1 MSLQTQVSYIG
12 KGEVFIQKRG
22 TAGAKMVPIGNC
34 SALKFGIAE
43 DKKEL
48 KDYTRTGGGLLDSV
62 TTIKSVTA
70 SMSVS
75 NLSPENLA
83 LATRGTTSAVA
94 SATVTDE
101 AHADI
106 LLGSLIRLAK
116 VPDVTATVTVKKGAT
131 VIASAGNWEINGAGL
146 WISAAPVADLLAN
159 DDITV
164 SYTAL
169 AGDVVQALTTS
180 NEEYTLI
187 FSGLNEARSG
197 KPVIVTVHRL
207 KFSPAASLDWIA
219 DDFGQLEMSADVL
232 ADATVT
238 GSGLSKYLKIEMASQ
253 SA

>member
-146 WISAAPVADLLAN
+146 WIAAAPADLLAN

-219 DDFGQLEMSADVL
+219 DDFGQLEMSADLL

-238 GSGLSKYLKIEMASQ
+238 GSGLSKYMKIEMASQ

>member
-146 WISAAPVADLLAN
+146 WIAAAPADLLAN

-169 AGDVVQALTTS
+169 AGDVVQAMTTS
-180 NEEYTLI
+180 NDEYTLI

-219 DDFGQLEMSADVL
+219 DDFGQLEMSADLL

>member
-22 TAGAKMVPIGNC
+22 TAGAKMVPSGNC

-83 LATRGTTSAVA
+83 MATRGTTSAVA

-116 VPDVTATVTVKKGAT
+116 VPDITATVTVKKGAT

-146 WISAAPVADLLAN
+146 WIAATPADLLAN
-159 DDITV
+159 DGITV

>member
-116 VPDVTATVTVKKGAT
+116 VPDITATVTVKKGAT

-146 WISAAPVADLLAN
+146 WIAAAPADLLAN

-219 DDFGQLEMSADVL
+219 DDFGQLEMSADLL

>member
-48 KDYTRTGGGLLDSV
+48 NDYTRTGGGLLDSV

-116 VPDVTATVTVKKGAT
+116 VPDVTAPVTVKKGAT

-146 WISAAPVADLLAN
+146 WIAAAPADLLAN

-164 SYTAL
+164 SYTTL
-169 AGDVVQALTTS
+169 AGDVVQAMTTS

>member
-1 MSLQTQVSYIG
+1 MSLQMQVSYIG

-34 SALKFGIAE
+34 SALQFGIAE
-43 DKKEL
+43 EKKEL
-48 KDYTRTGGGLLDSV
+48 KDYTRTGGGLLDSL
-62 TTIKSVTA
+62 TTIQSITA

-94 SATVTDE
+94 SATVTNE

-116 VPDVTATVTVKKGAT
+116 VPDVTATVTVKKGIT
-131 VIASAGNWEINGAGL
+131 VIDSAGNWEINGAGL
-146 WISAAPVADLLAN
+146 WIAAAPDDLQAN

>member
-62 TTIKSVTA
+62 TTIQSVTA

-146 WISAAPVADLLAN
+146 WIAAAPADLLAN

-219 DDFGQLEMSADVL
+219 DDFGQIEMSAAVL

-238 GSGLSKYLKIEMASQ
+238 GSGLSNYLKIEMASQ

>member
-1 MSLQTQVSYIG
+1 MSMQTQVSYIG

-34 SALKFGIAE
+34 SALQFGIAE
-43 DKKEL
+43 EKKEL
-48 KDYTRTGGGLLDSV
+48 RDYTRTGGGLLDSL
-62 TTIKSVTA
+62 TTIQSITA

-101 AHADI
+101 AHAGI

-146 WISAAPVADLLAN
+146 WIAAAPADLLAN
-159 DDITV
+159 DGITV

>member
-48 KDYTRTGGGLLDSV
+48 NDYTRTGGGLLDSV

-146 WISAAPVADLLAN
+146 WIAAAPADLLAN

-164 SYTAL
+164 GYTAL

-219 DDFGQLEMSADVL
+219 DDFGQLDMSADLL

-253 SA
+253 SV

>member
-34 SALKFGIAE
+34 SSLKFGIAE

-48 KDYTRTGGGLLDSV
+48 QDYTRAGGGLLDSV
-62 TTIKSVTA
+62 TMIKSVTA

-101 AHADI
+101 AHAGI

-116 VPDVTATVTVKKGAT
+116 VPDVTAPVTVKKGAT

-146 WISAAPVADLLAN
+146 WIAAAPADLLAN

-180 NEEYTLI
+180 SDEYTMI

-238 GSGLSKYLKIEMASQ
+238 GSGLSKHLKIEMASQ

>member
-48 KDYTRTGGGLLDSV
+48 NDYTRTGGGLLDSV
-62 TTIKSVTA
+62 TMIKSVTA

-116 VPDVTATVTVKKGAT
+116 VPDVTAPVTVKKGAT

-146 WISAAPVADLLAN
+146 WIAAAPADLLAN

-169 AGDVVQALTTS
+169 AGDVVQAMTTS

-219 DDFGQLEMSADVL
+219 DDFGQLEMSADLL

-238 GSGLSKYLKIEMASQ
+238 GSGLSKYMKIEMASQ

>member
-1 MSLQTQVSYIG
+1 MSLQMQVSYIG

-48 KDYTRTGGGLLDSV
+48 NDYTRTGGGLLDSV

-116 VPDVTATVTVKKGAT
+116 VPDITATVTVKKGAT

-146 WISAAPVADLLAN
+146 WIAAAPADLLAN

>member
-146 WISAAPVADLLAN
+146 WIAATPADLLAN

>member
-34 SALKFGIAE
+34 SALQFGIAE
-43 DKKEL
+43 EKKEL

-146 WISAAPVADLLAN
+146 WIAAAPADLLAN

-197 KPVIVTVHRL
+197 KPVIVTGHRL
-207 KFSPAASLDWIA
+207 KFSRAASLDWVA
-219 DDFGQLEMSADVL
+219 ADFGQLEMSADVL

-238 GSGLSKYLKIEMASQ
+238 GSGLSKYMKIEMASQ

>member
-1 MSLQTQVSYIG
+1 MSMQTQVSYIG

-34 SALKFGIAE
+34 SALQFGIAE
-43 DKKEL
+43 EKKKL
-48 KDYTRTGGGLLDSV
+48 NDYTRTGGGLLDSL
-62 TTIKSVTA
+62 TTIQSITA

-146 WISAAPVADLLAN
+146 WIAAAPADLLAN

-238 GSGLSKYLKIEMASQ
+238 GSGLSKYMKIEMASQ

>member
-34 SALKFGIAE
+34 SALQFGIAE
-43 DKKEL
+43 EKKKL
-48 KDYTRTGGGLLDSV
+48 NDYTRTGGGLLDSL
-62 TTIKSVTA
+62 TMIQSVTA

-146 WISAAPVADLLAN
+146 WIAAAPADLLAN
-159 DDITV
+159 DGITV

-169 AGDVVQALTTS
+169 AGDVVQAMTTS

-219 DDFGQLEMSADVL
+219 DDFGQLKMSADVL

>member
-48 KDYTRTGGGLLDSV
+48 NDYTRTGGGLLDSV

-116 VPDVTATVTVKKGAT
+116 VPDVTAPVTVKKGAT

-146 WISAAPVADLLAN
+146 WIAAAPADLLAN

-169 AGDVVQALTTS
+169 AGDVVQAMTTS

-219 DDFGQLEMSADVL
+219 DDFGQLEMSADLL

-238 GSGLSKYLKIEMASQ
+238 GSGLSKYMKIEMASQ

>member
-48 KDYTRTGGGLLDSV
+48 NDYTRTGGGLLDSV

-106 LLGSLIRLAK
+106 LLGSLNRLAK

-146 WISAAPVADLLAN
+146 WIAAAPADLLAN

-180 NEEYTLI
+180 NDEYTLI

>member
-146 WISAAPVADLLAN
+146 WIAAAPADLLAN

-207 KFSPAASLDWIA
+207 KFRPAASLDWIA

-238 GSGLSKYLKIEMASQ
+238 GSGLSKYLKIEMAPQ

>member
-34 SALKFGIAE
+34 SSLKFGIAE

-48 KDYTRTGGGLLDSV
+48 QDYTRAGGGLLDSV

-101 AHADI
+101 AHAGI

-116 VPDVTATVTVKKGAT
+116 VPDVTAPVTVKKGAT

-146 WISAAPVADLLAN
+146 WIAAAPADLLAN

-180 NEEYTLI
+180 NDEYTMI

-238 GSGLSKYLKIEMASQ
+238 GSGLSKHLKIEMASQ

>member
-1 MSLQTQVSYIG
+1 
-12 KGEVFIQKRG
+12 
-22 TAGAKMVPIGNC
+22 
-34 SALKFGIAE
+34 
-43 DKKEL
+43 
-48 KDYTRTGGGLLDSV
+48 
-62 TTIKSVTA
+62 
-70 SMSVS
+70 
-75 NLSPENLA
+75 
-83 LATRGTTSAVA
+83 VA

-101 AHADI
+101 AHAGI

-146 WISAAPVADLLAN
+146 WIAAAPADLLAN

-219 DDFGQLEMSADVL
+219 DDFGQLEMSADLL

-238 GSGLSKYLKIEMASQ
+238 GSGLSKYMKIEMASQ

>member
-62 TTIKSVTA
+62 TTIQSVTA

-146 WISAAPVADLLAN
+146 WIAAAPADLLAN

-180 NEEYTLI
+180 SDEYTLI